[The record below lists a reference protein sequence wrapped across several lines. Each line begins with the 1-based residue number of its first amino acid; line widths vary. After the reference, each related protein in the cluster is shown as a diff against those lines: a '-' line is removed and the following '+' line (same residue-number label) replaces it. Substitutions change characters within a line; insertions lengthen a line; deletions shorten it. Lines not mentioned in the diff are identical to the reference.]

1 MVSIPDNCNA
11 NKKSKKTQMRN
22 EETEK
27 QWLILFCISEE
38 NKIFLGVK
46 NLC

>member
-1 MVSIPDNCNA
+1 MVSIPDNCNT
-11 NKKSKKTQMRN
+11 NKKSKKTQMHN